1 MKKILAA
8 VVAAAAILSAAER
21 AFAETYQ
28 LSWDPVVAYADGTA
42 VEAGKSVSYTAYWTT
57 DPSLSAASLKAIAS
71 GVTATGAGFDLAA
84 QGMTRGTTV
93 YFTCRASLP
102 SGEISDLSA
111 GYAWLVP
118 ARKPSSPGNTKIIRI
133 R

>member
-1 MKKILAA
+1 MKIMAAIVAA
-8 VVAAAAILSAAER
+8 VLSLAAAER
-21 AFAETYQ
+21 VFAETYQ
-28 LSWDPVVAYADGTA
+28 LSWDPVAAYADGTA
-42 VEAGKSVSYTAYWTT
+42 LEAGKTVSYSAYWTT
-57 DPSLSAASLKAIAS
+57 DPSLASASLKPIAS
-71 GVTATGAGFDLAA
+71 GVTATGAAFDLVA

-93 YFTCRASLP
+93 YFACRASLP

-118 ARKPSSPGNTKIIRI
+118 ARKPSSPGNAKIIKI